1 MRLNKINTL
10 AIVLLG
16 LAQAACTS
24 TTAPLAT
31 PIKQPTMPPVSSEL
45 LVKHE
50 RPERPASGSPQHLL
64 DHAVRYG
71 AYCQKLE
78 NQIGGWLAWYQG
90 LSNET
95 LPRID

>member
-24 TTAPLAT
+24 TTALLAT

-50 RPERPASGSPQHLL
+50 RPERLTSGSPEQLL
-64 DHAVRYG
+64 HHAVRYG
-71 AYCQKLE
+71 TYCQKLE
-78 NQIGGWLAWYQG
+78 TQVSGWLAWYKKVQD
-90 LSNET
+90 E
-95 LPRID
+95 

>member
-24 TTAPLAT
+24 TTAPLVT
-31 PIKQPTMPPVSSEL
+31 PIKQPTMPPISSEL

-50 RPERPASGSPQHLL
+50 RPERPTSGSPEQLL
-64 DHAVRYG
+64 HHAVRYG

-78 NQIGGWLAWYQG
+78 TQVCGWLAWYQG

-95 LPRID
+95 LP